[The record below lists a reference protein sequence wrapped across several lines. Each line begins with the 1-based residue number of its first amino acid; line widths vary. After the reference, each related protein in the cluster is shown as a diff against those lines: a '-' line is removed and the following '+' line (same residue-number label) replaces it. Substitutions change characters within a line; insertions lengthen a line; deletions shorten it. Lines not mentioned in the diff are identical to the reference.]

1 MAKRG
6 PAPRYKPDF
15 CPIAYKFC
23 LLGATNDDL
32 AGLFEVSLATIGN
45 WLRKY
50 PAFRKAV
57 QDGHDVADADVAH
70 SLHQQTKGFT
80 HPDVKIVVI
89 DGEVQEVPYN
99 CYFPPDRQV
108 AIFWLRNRRR
118 QQWRE
123 VIVHELERRIAP
135 PREMRRPAG
144 SAGAVSA
151 PAWAMSA
158 SAEP

>member
-6 PAPRYKPDF
+6 PVPNYKPDF

-45 WLRKY
+45 WLRRY

-57 QDGHDVADADVAH
+57 QDGRDVADADVAH
-70 SLHQQTKGFT
+70 SLHQQAKGFT
-80 HPDVKIVVI
+80 HPDVKILLVE
-89 DGEVQEVPYN
+89 GEAKEIPYN
-99 CYFPPDRQV
+99 RYFPPDRQA

-118 QQWRE
+118 KQWRE
-123 VIVHELERRIAP
+123 VIEHEHTVSDEKLRELEEAGIKARNAYRR
-135 PREMRRPAG
+135 
-144 SAGAVSA
+144 
-151 PAWAMSA
+151 
-158 SAEP
+158 